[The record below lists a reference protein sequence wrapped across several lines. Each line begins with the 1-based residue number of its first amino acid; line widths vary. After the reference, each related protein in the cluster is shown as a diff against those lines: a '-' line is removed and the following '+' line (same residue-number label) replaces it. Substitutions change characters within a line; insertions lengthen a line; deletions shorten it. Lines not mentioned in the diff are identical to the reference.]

1 MQYTNANANA
11 NANTIHTNMIIYI
24 YYTCACLCVCFFL
37 CVCHYVSSS
46 LHIDTLNVWLSR
58 VWARWYQLSPYF
70 SHRCWHPVV
79 VALFV
84 LFVLQR
90 PGLGWVQKIKTC
102 SNYDTCL
109 FIFSL
114 HHPMIGHLIL
124 THTHLFSMFGW
135 SCRWKPSFQTRVAL
149 ASLAE
154 SWLPCIPAFMC
165 ACGAWTFLNRT
176 PWLSHLQ
183 QHATC
188 HSKLKIMKMKPME
201 KNGKEI

>member
-1 MQYTNANANA
+1 M
-11 NANTIHTNMIIYI
+11 
-24 YYTCACLCVCFFL
+24 CLFVFFV

-58 VWARWYQLSPYF
+58 VRARWYQLSPYF
-70 SHRCWHPVV
+70 SHRCCHPVV